1 MKIISRAEWGARSPS
16 GGRNS
21 INARPLGTAVHW
33 NGPGCAASI
42 RTHDKCAGFVRG
54 IQNFHMDVRGWS
66 DIAYT
71 DFACPHGYLF
81 EGRGK
86 GVGTAANGTTY
97 GNLNY
102 YAVYVMWGKGD
113 GPVPEVML
121 DTVAGAVALHRTW
134 GAGDEVTKHRSL
146 FGTECPGDEL
156 SALVDSGRFDK
167 VTAPKPGGAQSM
179 PRPQRPTP
187 TPKPKPAASK
197 APKFPLPRGHW
208 YGVESSDRRN
218 HSGYYAKDRA
228 GVRAI
233 QTRLRS
239 RGWVGLTETNGRYG
253 ANTKKI
259 VTQFQREKGLRVD
272 GAVGAQTWAAL
283 WSEPVT

>member
-54 IQNFHMDVRGWS
+54 IQNFHMNGRGWS

-86 GVGTAANGTTY
+86 GIGTAANGTTH
-97 GNLNY
+97 GNANY
-102 YAVYVMWGKGD
+102 YATYAMWGQGD
-113 GPVPEVML
+113 GPVPEAML
-121 DTVAGAVALHRTW
+121 DTIAGAVALHRTW
-134 GAGDEVTKHRSL
+134 GAGDEVTKHRAL

-156 SALVDSGRFDK
+156 SRLVDSGRFDK
-167 VTAPKPGGAQSM
+167 ATAAKPGGAQST
-179 PRPQRPTP
+179 PGSRPG
-187 TPKPKPAASK
+187 PKPKPSSKPKPKPKPKGLVVDGLLGPATYRALQRWVGSPADGIYGPATRRALQKKLGVTVDGIVGRKTVAALQRKVGSP
-197 APKFPLPRGHW
+197 ADGIW
-208 YGVESSDRRN
+208 G
-218 HSGYYAKDRA
+218 
-228 GVRAI
+228 I
-233 QTRLRS
+233 QT
-239 RGWVGLTETNGRYG
+239 T
-253 ANTKKI
+253 
-259 VTQFQREKGLRVD
+259 
-272 GAVGAQTWAAL
+272 AAL
-283 WSEPVT
+283 QRFLNRLS

>member
-16 GGRNS
+16 GGRNQ
-21 INARPLGTAVHW
+21 INAHPLGTAVHW
-33 NGPGCAASI
+33 NGPACAASI
-42 RTHDKCAGFVRG
+42 RTHDKCAAFVRG

-187 TPKPKPAASK
+187 TPKPKPAAR
-197 APKFPLPRGHW
+197 PKP
-208 YGVESSDRRN
+208 
-218 HSGYYAKDRA
+218 
-228 GVRAI
+228 
-233 QTRLRS
+233 
-239 RGWVGLTETNGRYG
+239 
-253 ANTKKI
+253 
-259 VTQFQREKGLRVD
+259 KGLVVD
-272 GAVGAQTWAAL
+272 GLLGPATYRALQKAVGSPADGIYGPATRRAL
-283 WSEPVT
+283 QRHLKVAVDGIVGRVTIRALQRKVGASVDGIWGNETTRALQRALNKGTF